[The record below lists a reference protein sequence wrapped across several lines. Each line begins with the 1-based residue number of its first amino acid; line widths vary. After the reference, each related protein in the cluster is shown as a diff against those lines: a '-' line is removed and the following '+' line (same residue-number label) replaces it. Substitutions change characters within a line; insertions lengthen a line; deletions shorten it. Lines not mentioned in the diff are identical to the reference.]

1 MLIILEKGQRDFHR
15 ICIEQ
20 AANPQQAIRD
30 FADSAF
36 AAMSER
42 HHQEFLHFDAAEPE
56 RRQILE
62 FFAYQTVGV
71 SIMDPRSLAS
81 VDFS

>member
-20 AANPQQAIRD
+20 AANPQRAIRD
-30 FADSAF
+30 FADLAF
-36 AAMSER
+36 NAMSER
-42 HHQEFLHFDAAEPE
+42 HHQEFFHVQADQS
-56 RRQILE
+56 RRQLVE
-62 FFAYQTVGV
+62 FFAYETIGV
-71 SIMDPRSLAS
+71 AVMDPRALA

>member
-1 MLIILEKGQRDFHR
+1 MLIILKKGQRDFHR

-30 FADSAF
+30 FADRAF
-36 AAMSER
+36 NAMSER
-42 HHQEFLHFDAAEPE
+42 HHQEFFHVQADQS
-56 RRQILE
+56 RRQMVE
-62 FFAYQTVGV
+62 FFAYQTIGV
-71 SIMDPRSLAS
+71 AIMDPRALA